1 MRLLELFSGT
11 KSVSKVAL
19 ELGLEVVSLDRDLE
33 ADIRIDIMDW
43 DYRQYEPHYFDIVW
57 ASPPCTEYSIAKT
70 TGIRDIALANT
81 IVQRT
86 LEIIEYLEPKWFMVE
101 NPQTGYLKNQD
112 FMQHLRY
119 TDIDYCKYGMQYRK
133 RTRLWNNLECWT
145 PRPLC
150 RKDCNSMVGNRH
162 KETAQRM
169 PSGKKETW
177 GEHRQFPREE
187 LYKIPGGL
195 INEILESILD
205 STAL

>member
-11 KSVSKVAL
+11 KSVSNVAL
-19 ELGLEVVSLDRDLE
+19 ELGLDVISLDRDLD

-43 DYRQYEPHYFDIVW
+43 DYKQYEPHYFDIVW

-70 TGIRDIALANT
+70 TGIRKIEEANN
-81 IVQRT
+81 IVKRT

-112 FMQHLRY
+112 FMQNLRY

-205 STAL
+205 STTL